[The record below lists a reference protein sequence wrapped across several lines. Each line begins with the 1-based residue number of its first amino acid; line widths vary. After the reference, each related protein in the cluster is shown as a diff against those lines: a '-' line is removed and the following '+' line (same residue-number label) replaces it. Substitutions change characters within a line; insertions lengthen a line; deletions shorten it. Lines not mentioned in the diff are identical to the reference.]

1 MIHRYPLKIN
11 VRLADQK
18 TFLPIT
24 LRCSG
29 NRIVDIDCH
38 FADRLR
44 NIQLVTDC
52 DPEQALF
59 PYPHRSIKLELLD
72 LYLAQCRLIESHF
85 QWTVPAYA
93 GLIRS
98 LLMEL
103 HRLLNHYHFFLALA
117 MATEFPKLI
126 RNALSGRTAVY
137 RLLRE
142 IQSHAVTNDFF
153 ILGGIAR
160 DLPTGFLEKVLQT
173 VTAMQIRLKPIENQ
187 LRKRTIFS
195 NQLEKIGIIS
205 REETTMWQLSGPNR
219 QACDPLLS
227 AGLPASNAAN
237 SQKKIRLIL
246 HSKGVPGDA
255 WHRTWVR
262 LQEIRQSL
270 YTTHNLVQEIFK
282 TEIALSTPFHIGR
295 QHIDITTDFSSAEGT
310 VKCHITRNPGEK
322 SFAGSYQY
330 PAVNIISHLGLLLRG
345 QRISDAGI
353 IISSLNLNPIKHHIE

>member
-1 MIHRYPLKIN
+1 M
-11 VRLADQK
+11 
-18 TFLPIT
+18 
-24 LRCSG
+24 
-29 NRIVDIDCH
+29 DIDCH
-38 FADRLR
+38 FTDRLR

-85 QWTVPAYA
+85 QLTVPAYA

-98 LLMEL
+98 LVMEL

-142 IQSHAVTNDFF
+142 IQSHAVTNNFF

-160 DLPTGFLEKVLQT
+160 DLPTGFLEKVLKT
-173 VTAMQIRLKPIENQ
+173 VATLQIRLKPIEDQ

-205 REETTMWQLSGPNR
+205 CEEATMWQLSGPNR
-219 QACDPLLS
+219 QACDPLPS
-227 AGLPASNAAN
+227 AATPDADIAIN
-237 SQKKIRLIL
+237 QKII

-255 WHRTWVR
+255 WHRTWIR
-262 LQEIRQSL
+262 LQNLRQSL
-270 YTTHNLVQEIFK
+270 HTAHNLVQEIFK
-282 TEIALSTPFHIGR
+282 TEIALSTPLHIGR
-295 QHIDITTDFSSAEGT
+295 QHIEITADFSSAEGT
-310 VKCHITRNPGEK
+310 IKCHITRNPGEN
-322 SFAGSYQY
+322 SFAGSFQY
-330 PAVNIISHLGLLLRG
+330 PAVNIINHLGLLLRG
-345 QRISDAGI
+345 QRISAVGI
-353 IISSLNLNPIKHHIE
+353 IVSSLNLNSIKYHIE